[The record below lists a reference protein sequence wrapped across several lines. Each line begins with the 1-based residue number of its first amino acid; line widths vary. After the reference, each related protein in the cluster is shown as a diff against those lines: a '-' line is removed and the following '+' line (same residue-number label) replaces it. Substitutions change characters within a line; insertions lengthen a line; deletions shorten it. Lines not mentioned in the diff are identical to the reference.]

1 MGPKLLARTLEVNI
15 LADRWAVLQ
24 HVPWEGPG
32 LIASIARSRGLSI
45 DVHRLD
51 LNPTM
56 PQADG
61 LRGLIVMG
69 GPMGVYERSKY
80 PHLASEVTLIAEM
93 VRRGRP
99 VLGVCLGAQLLANAL
114 GANVYC
120 GPSSEIGFG
129 DVDLSTAA
137 KQDPLF
143 ENLPDPLPVFH
154 WHADTFD
161 LPHGAH
167 LLARN
172 SHYEHQAFRLGSN
185 AYGLQF
191 HIEADLDTWKGWQ
204 SHLPE
209 HAMAD
214 GKRQLSR
221 VANVGQIL
229 ISRFFEIAKNI
240 EA

>member
-1 MGPKLLARTLEVNI
+1 M
-15 LADRWAVLQ
+15 ADSWAVLQ
-24 HVPWEGPG
+24 HVAWEGPG
-32 LIASIARSRGLSI
+32 LIASIARSRGLCI
-45 DVHRLD
+45 EVYRLD

-93 VRRGRP
+93 VRRRRP
-99 VLGVCLGAQLLANAL
+99 VLGVCLGAQLLAHAL
-114 GANVYC
+114 GARVYG
-120 GPSSEIGFG
+120 GPSSEIEFG
-129 DVDLSTAA
+129 NVDLTIAA
-137 KQDPLF
+137 KQDTLF

-161 LPHGAH
+161 LPDGAH

-172 SHYEHQAFRLGSN
+172 SNYKHQAFRFGSN

-191 HIEADLDTWKGWQ
+191 HIEVDLETWKDWQ

-214 GKRQLSR
+214 GKRQLSQ

-229 ISRFFEIAKNI
+229 ISRFFETTQNI
-240 EA
+240 EM